1 MEQRNTVAKG
11 SSSAPMFKLFPIPR
25 FFGEEVQARA
35 ASFIGQDFR
44 VARREWSSI
53 AKCRYSRPTP
63 AAVYLAVAITG
74 DAVADLLEKAGLLDI
89 DADHAAGMLTLLAAH
104 RGRAIR

>member
-63 AAVYLAVAITG
+63 RLYIWPLRSPGMRWPTCSKRQGFWTSMRAAPAG
-74 DAVADLLEKAGLLDI
+74 DGYQDC
-89 DADHAAGMLTLLAAH
+89 
-104 RGRAIR
+104 